1 MLKVAAILFLPFA
14 LVAGILASSS
24 YVVVDIEEKGPDGIH
39 LVVPVP
45 LALAQAALSFVPDR
59 ETRIPCPELA
69 EYLPV
74 AKGVIEELT
83 ALPDSELVRVE
94 EGEELVL
101 ISKVGE
107 NLEVEVHD
115 HGEDVV
121 VSLPLPVVV
130 EILESYDGESFA
142 AADVV
147 SALTG
152 ISRSDLVQVRSD
164 NETVKVWIW

>member
-14 LVAGILASSS
+14 LIAGILASSS
-24 YVVVDIEEKGPDGIH
+24 YLVVDIEEKGPDGIH
-39 LVVPVP
+39 LIIPVP
-45 LALAQAALSFVPDR
+45 LALARVALRFVPDH

-69 EYLPV
+69 EYLPA
-74 AKGVIEELT
+74 AKRVIEELT
-83 ALPDSELVRVE
+83 AAPDSELVRLE

-107 NLEVEVHD
+107 NLEVEVHERD
-115 HGEDVV
+115 EDVV

-142 AADVV
+142 AADVL

-152 ISRSDLVQVRSD
+152 ISRSDLVHVRSD
-164 NETVKVWIW
+164 NEAVRVWIW